1 MSVIVILAV
10 MAAVYGLTGLLL
22 VKFGLRG
29 LQCTRAFS
37 RAAVFEGDEGEMIE
51 IVRNDRPM
59 IVPWLRVESHISPRL
74 QLGRVSREEGSS
86 AAQAARE
93 NLNVSGSRY
102 YSSLFTLLPYQQI
115 RRRHRVR
122 FLHRGVYDLGGASLS
137 VGDVLG
143 LFQQTRE
150 QQMHVP
156 VTVFP
161 RLLDERELPRPLSL
175 LLGETLSRRPLLT
188 DPFLVRGIRD
198 YLPGDPVR
206 DIHWPATAR
215 MGTAQVRIFDHTA
228 RMKLM
233 VILNAQRKDAQ
244 WGDHLMEYE
253 EGEIEYGI
261 SVAATLCV
269 HALRSG
275 LSAGFAANMP
285 FGEEK
290 ESVVMLPDGGAA
302 REEELLTAFARL
314 TLVRTLAFPLFLDTL
329 TDVTD
334 MDVLVLSCYDSPDVQ
349 KGLDKLRRQGN
360 QVTLHILEPAA
371 DAGERG
377 GTLCS

>member
-10 MAAVYGLTGLLL
+10 MAAIYGVMGLLL

-161 RLLDERELPRPLSL
+161 HLLDERELPRPLSL

-233 VILNAQRKDAQ
+233 VILNAQRKDTQ